1 VYSNPNWDD
10 IMGLFAFATLAPVG
24 LIALAAL
31 HGGPWGW
38 AALGYITVLV
48 FVMDKLIAREAD
60 NADPKAEFPA
70 ADQLL
75 VMLGCAH
82 FALLALALWA
92 VAGSSGLTT
101 LDRCLVA
108 MAAALLFGQISHPVA
123 HELIHRSPRAMRL
136 MGRLI
141 YTSVLMGHHAS
152 AHMLVHHVHVGSDK
166 DPNSPKRG
174 QGFWR
179 YAASAW
185 WRSFKQSFEAETRLR
200 RGHITL
206 SHPFVIYSFGAA
218 GLITIAGL
226 SLGAKGIAA
235 LMFMAIYAQLQILLA
250 DYVQHYGLRRTT
262 LPDGG
267 LEPVG
272 PQHSWNA
279 PEWYSSAMMVNA
291 PRHSDHHVSPNR
303 PYPALQ
309 LDAAHMPTLPC
320 SLPVMAC
327 LATIPPLWRRVMDPL
342 CEAWHPGWQ
351 VMPER
356 PAARDIPPA
365 VLNKAR
371 RGGLPPGSVA
381 NWPYETLR
389 TDHLPD
395 DGKQPPDGRGSANDS
410 GGV

>member
-1 VYSNPNWDD
+1 
-10 IMGLFAFATLAPVG
+10 MGLFAFATLAPVG

-48 FVMDKLIAREAD
+48 FVMDKLVAREAE
-60 NADPKAEFPA
+60 NADPEAEFPA

-75 VMLGCAH
+75 VVLGCAH
-82 FALLALALWA
+82 FALLAMSLWA
-92 VAGSSGLTT
+92 VAGPSGLAT

-108 MAAALLFGQISHPVA
+108 LTSALLFGQISHPVA

-152 AHMLVHHVHVGSDK
+152 AHMLIHHVHVGSNK
-166 DPNSPKRG
+166 DPNSPPRG
-174 QGFWR
+174 MGFWR
-179 YAASAW
+179 YAPRAW
-185 WRSFKQSFEAETRLR
+185 WRSFTRAYRAETRLR
-200 RGHITL
+200 RGKVTP
-206 SHPFVIYSFGAA
+206 SHPYVIYTLGGA
-218 GLITIAGL
+218 GLLAIAGL
-226 SLGAKGIAA
+226 SLGLKGIAA
-235 LMFMAIYAQLQILLA
+235 LCFMATYAQIQILMA
-250 DYVQHYGLRRTT
+250 DYVQHYGLRRAI
-262 LPDGG
+262 LPDGR

-272 PQHSWNA
+272 PRHSWNA
-279 PEWYSSAMMVNA
+279 PEWFSSAMMVNA

-309 LDAAHMPTLPC
+309 LDQAHMPTLPH
-320 SLPVMAC
+320 SLPIMAC

-342 CEAWHPGWQ
+342 CEAWRPDWQ
-351 VMPER
+351 VMPEK

-365 VLNKAR
+365 VQAKVR
-371 RGGLPPGSVA
+371 TGGLPPGSVA
-381 NWPYETLR
+381 NWRHEISRP
-389 TDHLPD
+389 DSLPD
-395 DGKQPPDGRGSANDS
+395 DGKQPLDGRRPTNDG